1 MGFFGF
7 VFWMVVIWMA
17 IRFWHRREG
26 RRMVGPRGYAPNSGW
41 YDSGEFY
48 HSRGREV
55 RRSGPDNAG
64 DQRPYIE
71 ALETRVSELEE
82 RLDFTERLLAE
93 RREPV
98 GGEAGKRG
106 SGDEG

>member
-7 VFWMVVIWMA
+7 VFWMVVLWLA
-17 IRFWHRREG
+17 FRWWTRYEKRNA
-26 RRMVGPRGYAPNSGW
+26 RVYPPQNGW

-48 HSRGREV
+48 DRRPRKLGRKLEQ
-55 RRSGPDNAG
+55 RLARNA
-64 DQRPYIE
+64 DEQQAYIDS
-71 ALETRVSELEE
+71 LESRVSELEE

-98 GGEAGKRG
+98 TQ
-106 SGDEG
+106 S

>member
-48 HSRGREV
+48 NTRGRALRKQQREV
-55 RRSGPDNAG
+55 TG
-64 DQRPYIE
+64 DQQQYIDS
-71 ALETRVSELEE
+71 LESRVSELEE

-98 GGEAGKRG
+98 
-106 SGDEG
+106 SG

>member
-7 VFWMVVIWMA
+7 VFWMVVIWVV
-17 IRFWHRREG
+17 IRYWHRREG
-26 RRMVGPRGYAPNSGW
+26 RRMVGPRGYAPSSGW

-48 HSRGREV
+48 HSRGRENRKS
-55 RRSGPDNAG
+55 RREIAS
-64 DQRPYIE
+64 DQQPYIE

-93 RREPV
+93 RREAV
-98 GGEAGKRG
+98 SGEGK
-106 SGDEG
+106 S

>member
-7 VFWMVVIWMA
+7 VFWMVMIWML

-26 RRMVGPRGYAPNSGW
+26 RRMVGPRGYARNSGW

-48 HSRGREV
+48 DSRVREIRGSGREK
-55 RRSGPDNAG
+55 AG
-64 DQRPYIE
+64 DQQQYIE
-71 ALETRVSELEE
+71 ALETRLNDLEE

-98 GGEAGKRG
+98 SG
-106 SGDEG
+106 SGVSQGG

>member
-7 VFWMVVIWMA
+7 VFWMVVLWVA
-17 IRFWHRREG
+17 FRWWTRYERRTA
-26 RRMVGPRGYAPNSGW
+26 GYAPQNGW

-48 HSRGREV
+48 GRRPRKLDRKLEKKLA
-55 RRSGPDNAG
+55 RSAD
-64 DQRPYIE
+64 DQQAYIDS
-71 ALETRVSELEE
+71 LESRVSELEE

-98 GGEAGKRG
+98 TQ
-106 SGDEG
+106 S

>member
-7 VFWMVVIWMA
+7 VFWMFMIWMVV
-17 IRFWHRREG
+17 RYWHRREG
-26 RRMVGPRGYAPNSGW
+26 RRMVGPHAPSTGW

-48 HSRGREV
+48 NPRGRRIKGKGGEILKDHQ
-55 RRSGPDNAG
+55 S
-64 DQRPYIE
+64 YIE

-93 RREPV
+93 RRDPV
-98 GGEAGKRG
+98 RQE
-106 SGDEG
+106 

>member
-26 RRMVGPRGYAPNSGW
+26 RRMVGPQGFAPNGGW

-48 HSRGREV
+48 HARGRDTKKNRGET
-55 RRSGPDNAG
+55 AG
-64 DQRPYIE
+64 DQQQYIE
-71 ALETRVSELEE
+71 ALESRLSQLEE
-82 RLDFTERLLAE
+82 RLDFTERLLTE

-98 GGEAGKRG
+98 KQ
-106 SGDEG
+106 D